1 MKAVRNWAVCV
12 GALAVCSTAWGA
24 DDLAAVFARMD
35 RAAPNFKGMRAD
47 MKRISHTAL
56 LNIDET
62 DTGSILVKVPKPHD
76 YHMLIDF
83 QQPDKK
89 VVLVSG
95 TKAEMFLPKAN
106 EIQEYNFGKG
116 HKAEIEQF
124 VKLGFGSTSAELRDA
139 YTVTYGGPE
148 TVAGQK
154 ATRIVLVP
162 KSKDLAATFPKFE
175 LWISDENGTSGISIQ
190 QKIYE
195 AGGNYT
201 IATYSKTKL
210 DPNIPDSA
218 LKLNAPKGA
227 TRRPV

>member
-1 MKAVRNWAVCV
+1 MKAVRSVACLGMLV
-12 GALAVCSTAWGA
+12 VCSALWGG
-24 DDLAAVFARMD
+24 DDLAAVYARMD
-35 RAAPNFKGMRAD
+35 QAAPKFKGMRAD
-47 MKRISHTAL
+47 MKRVSHTAL
-56 LNIDET
+56 LNIDEIN
-62 DTGSILVKVPKPHD
+62 TGTILVKVPKPHD
-76 YHMLIDF
+76 YHILIDF
-83 QQPDKK
+83 LEPDKK
-89 VVLVSG
+89 TVAIAG

-116 HKAEIEQF
+116 HRAEIEQF
-124 VKLGFGSTSAELRDA
+124 LKLGFGSTSAELRDA

-154 ATRIVLVP
+154 AVRIVLVP

-175 LWISDENGTSGISIQ
+175 LWISAEPATSGLSIQ
-190 QKIYE
+190 QKMYE

-201 IATYSKTKL
+201 VATYSKVKL

-218 LKLNAPKGA
+218 LKLNPPKGV